1 MTDERPTP
9 RFGLSRRE
17 RILDELRRTGAVRV
31 AELARD
37 FGVAELTI
45 RRDITALADRGLLTR
60 VHGGAVLRSALDTT
74 VARAALPGPQFR
86 IGMVVPSLSYY
97 WPQVVVGARS
107 AGVETGVQLVLR
119 GASYAAQDQ
128 RRQIAA
134 LLESGTVHGLIVAPE
149 TQGADG
155 HALLSW
161 LDTLP
166 VPVVLVERRTPPA
179 LALTRMQTV
188 ATDHAFGGALAAGHL
203 AALGHRRVGVLTSPQ
218 SPTSAGLRQ
227 GWSRAVAELGLAV
240 GVDRDAALDRMEGP
254 AQADVVSS
262 VLAEIRDT
270 GTTALLVHSDP
281 QALLLQQHLQDAG
294 WRLPDD
300 LSLIAYDDE
309 VAEHGSPPLTAL
321 RPPKQHVGRRAV
333 ELLRDR
339 LREGTTRPAERVE
352 VAPALH
358 VRAST
363 APPR

>member
-1 MTDERPTP
+1 MSDHHATP
-9 RFGLSRRE
+9 RYGLSRRE

-31 AELARD
+31 ADLARE

-60 VHGGAVLRSALDTT
+60 VHGGAILRSALDTT
-74 VARAALPGPQFR
+74 VPRAVGVAPEFR
-86 IGMVVPSLSYY
+86 VGMVVPSLNYY

-107 AGVETGVQLVLR
+107 AGVEAGVQVVLR
-119 GASYAAQDQ
+119 GASYAAADQ

-155 HALLSW
+155 HGLLAW

-166 VPVVLVERRTPPA
+166 VPVVLAERRTPPA

-203 AALGHRRVGVLTSPQ
+203 ATLGHRRVGILTSPQ

-227 GWSRAVAELGLAV
+227 GWSRAVGELGLAV
-240 GVDRDAALDRMEGP
+240 GVDRDAALDRMEGRER
-254 AQADVVSS
+254 AGFVSAL
-262 VLAEIRDT
+262 LAEIRDT

-281 QALLLQQHLQDAG
+281 QALLLQQHLQDEG

-339 LREGTTRPAERVE
+339 LREGVSRPAERVE

-363 APPR
+363 AAPR

>member
-1 MTDERPTP
+1 MTEEHPAP

-31 AELARD
+31 ADLARD

-45 RRDITALADRGLLTR
+45 RRDITTLADRGLLTR

-74 VARAALPGPQFR
+74 VPRAVVAVPQFR
-86 IGMVVPSLSYY
+86 VGMVVPSLSYY

-107 AGVETGVQLVLR
+107 AGGEAGVQLVLR
-119 GASYAAQDQ
+119 GASYAAADQ

-149 TQGADG
+149 TEGADG
-155 HALLSW
+155 HALLTW
-161 LDTLP
+161 LDALP
-166 VPVVLVERRTPPA
+166 VPVVLVERRTPTA
-179 LALTRMQTV
+179 LALTRLQTV

-227 GWSRAVAELGLAV
+227 GWSRAVAELGLTG
-240 GVDRDAALDRMEGP
+240 GVDRDAALDRMDGP
-254 AQADVVSS
+254 ARAVFLSALLD
-262 VLAEIRDT
+262 EIRET
-270 GTTALLVHSDP
+270 RTTALLVHSDP
-281 QALLLQQHLQDAG
+281 QALLLQQHLQDEG
-294 WRLPDD
+294 WLLPDD

-333 ELLRDR
+333 ELIRDR
-339 LREGTTRPAERVE
+339 LREGAARPAERVE

-358 VRAST
+358 VRGST
-363 APPR
+363 TPPR